1 MAPLAFFLLFVAAS
15 PLVTCAL
22 ADGGKSPPARRLK
35 ANKYA
40 QFSKADEVRRSL
52 RFSNVDDAFGDE
64 VTAEQAKPT
73 AEPLREREKWAYPDA
88 AQVDQRDPTT
98 FGFTEIGVVLG
109 AHGTRGELK
118 VLSDSDFAHERLCHA
133 GPTWMRRPRRRA
145 PREERVL
152 RGRKGP
158 GTNVFLVTIESV
170 RSREVSTQRSLPLCT
185 PRASPFARAAIL
197 SARAH
202 ALLCA
207 PSTQAADALKG
218 STLHVRREL
227 RPELGEDEFMLWE
240 LEGLKVYLALAVGK
254 DGVAREEASSAS
266 AEGHASAPMDGAV
279 TGATGSR
286 SADTT
291 SSVADGALAY
301 VAGAFVGVVSGLIPR
316 EELTGSRELGNDLL
330 EITLCSSV
338 RGATAEGEDEDDEN
352 DVEDAS
358 VDDADDEDSDV
369 SASDHEGGEA
379 GGDEEDGDEDE
390 SVLVPYVPQIVVDV
404 RLSEGYLLID
414 PPKGLLKICIQP
426 KRRVRVVIRGL
437 LPERAQSLLVR
448 ESSSS

>member
-170 RSREVSTQRSLPLCT
+170 RSRE
-185 PRASPFARAAIL
+185 
-197 SARAH
+197 
-202 ALLCA
+202 
-207 PSTQAADALKG
+207 AADALKG

>member
-1 MAPLAFFLLFVAAS
+1 MALLLLVAAC

-22 ADGGKSPPARRLK
+22 ADIGKSPPARRQK
-35 ANKYA
+35 TNKYA
-40 QFSKADEVRRSL
+40 RFSKADEVRRSL
-52 RFSNVDDAFGDE
+52 RFSNVDFGDE
-64 VTAEQAKPT
+64 VAAEQAKPT

-266 AEGHASAPMDGAV
+266 AEGHASAPMDGA
-279 TGATGSR
+279 TGSR

-426 KRRVRVVIRGL
+426 KRRERVVIRGL

>member
-1 MAPLAFFLLFVAAS
+1 
-15 PLVTCAL
+15 
-22 ADGGKSPPARRLK
+22 
-35 ANKYA
+35 
-40 QFSKADEVRRSL
+40 
-52 RFSNVDDAFGDE
+52 
-64 VTAEQAKPT
+64 
-73 AEPLREREKWAYPDA
+73 
-88 AQVDQRDPTT
+88 
-98 FGFTEIGVVLG
+98 
-109 AHGTRGELK
+109 
-118 VLSDSDFAHERLCHA
+118 
-133 GPTWMRRPRRRA
+133 
-145 PREERVL
+145 
-152 RGRKGP
+152 
-158 GTNVFLVTIESV
+158 
-170 RSREVSTQRSLPLCT
+170 
-185 PRASPFARAAIL
+185 
-197 SARAH
+197 
-202 ALLCA
+202 
-207 PSTQAADALKG
+207 
-218 STLHVRREL
+218 VRREL

-266 AEGHASAPMDGAV
+266 AEGHASAPMD
-279 TGATGSR
+279 GATGSR